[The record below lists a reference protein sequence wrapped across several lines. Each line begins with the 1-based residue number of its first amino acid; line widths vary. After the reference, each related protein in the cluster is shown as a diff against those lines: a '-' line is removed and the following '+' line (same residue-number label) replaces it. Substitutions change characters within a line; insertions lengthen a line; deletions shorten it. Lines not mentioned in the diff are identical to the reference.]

1 MTTAIL
7 IAAATPLAVML
18 LVWAFHEV
26 THQSGWIDVA
36 WTFAVGLA
44 AVLGALWPFGEAGLR
59 QGLYAAM
66 AAAWSLRL
74 GAHLF
79 GRTLGHP
86 DDPRY
91 AKLRDDWGAK
101 APWMMLGFLVMQ
113 AVAAAILAVSVV
125 VVARAPVAGSDMGG
139 LALADLLAFALF
151 LIAIV
156 GEGVADAQMRR
167 FKANPANRGGIC
179 DVGLWAWSRHPNY
192 FFEWL
197 SWAAIAIGAL
207 AAPGHLLGWL
217 ALAAPI
223 MMLHLL
229 LNVSGVPP
237 LEEHLRATRGAAF
250 DAYAARTSKFF
261 PRPPKPPAE
270 VA

>member
-1 MTTAIL
+1 MTTPIL
-7 IAAATPLAVML
+7 IAVAVPAAVML
-18 LVWAFHEV
+18 LVWAFHEI

-44 AVLGALWPFGEAGLR
+44 AVLGALWPVGEASLR

-91 AKLRDDWGAK
+91 AKLRTDWGAK
-101 APWMMLGFLVMQ
+101 APLMMLGFLIIQ
-113 AVAAAILAVSVV
+113 AVVAAILAVSVV
-125 VVARAPVAGSDMGG
+125 VVAHAPVEG
-139 LALADLLAFALF
+139 LALADIAAFGLF
-151 LIAIV
+151 LVAFV

-179 DVGLWAWSRHPNY
+179 DAGLWAWSRHPNY

-197 SWAAIAIGAL
+197 SWCAIALGAL
-207 AAPGHLLGWL
+207 AAPGHLIGWI

-223 MMLHLL
+223 LMLHLL

-237 LEEHLRATRGAAF
+237 LEEHMRATRGAAF
-250 DAYAARTSKFF
+250 DAYAARTSTFF
-261 PRPPKPPAE
+261 PRPPKNSVE

>member
-1 MTTAIL
+1 MTAAIL
-7 IAAATPLAVML
+7 IAAAAPLGVML
-18 LVWAFHEV
+18 LVWAFHEL
-26 THQSGWIDVA
+26 THRSGWIDVA

-44 AVLGALWPFGEAGLR
+44 AVLGALWPFGEASLR

-74 GAHLF
+74 GLHLF
-79 GRTLGHP
+79 RRTLGHP

-91 AKLRDDWGAK
+91 AALRRDWGAR

-113 AVAAAILAVSVV
+113 AVAAAILSVSVV
-125 VVARAPVAGSDMGG
+125 VVARAPVAG
-139 LALADLLAFALF
+139 LALADIAAFGLF
-151 LIAIV
+151 LVAFV

-167 FKANPANRGGIC
+167 FKSDPANRGRIC
-179 DVGLWAWSRHPNY
+179 DAGLWAWSRHPNY

-197 SWAAIAIGAL
+197 SWCAVALGAL
-207 AAPGHLLGWL
+207 AAPGHLIGWV
-217 ALAAPI
+217 ALAAPV

-237 LEEHLRATRGAAF
+237 LEAHMRATRGAAF
-250 DAYAARTSKFF
+250 DAYAARTSVFL
-261 PRPPKPPAE
+261 PRPPRTQVE

>member
-1 MTTAIL
+1 MTTAII
-7 IAAATPLAVML
+7 IAVAVPLAVML

-44 AVLGALWPFGEAGLR
+44 AVLGALWPFGEASLR

-74 GAHLF
+74 AAHLV

-91 AKLRDDWGAK
+91 AKLRGDWGAR
-101 APWMMLGFLVMQ
+101 APLMMLGFLIIQ
-113 AVAAAILAVSVV
+113 AVVAAILAVSVV
-125 VVARAPVAGSDMGG
+125 VVARAPVEG
-139 LALADLLAFALF
+139 LALADILAFGLF
-151 LIAIV
+151 LVAFV

-167 FKANPANRGGIC
+167 FKASPANRGGIC
-179 DVGLWAWSRHPNY
+179 DAGLWAWSRHPNY

-197 SWAAIAIGAL
+197 SWCAIAIGAL
-207 AAPGHLLGWL
+207 AAPGHLIGWI

-223 MMLHLL
+223 LMLHLL

-237 LEEHLRATRGAAF
+237 LEEHMRATRGAAF
-250 DAYAARTSKFF
+250 DAYAARVSPFF
-261 PRPPKPPAE
+261 PRPPRTSVE

>member
-1 MTTAIL
+1 MTSAIL
-7 IAAATPLAVML
+7 IAAATPLAIML
-18 LVWAFHEV
+18 LVWAFHEA

-36 WTFAVGLA
+36 WTFAVGIA
-44 AVLGALWPFGEAGLR
+44 AVLGALWPFGEASLR

-74 GAHLF
+74 GLHLF
-79 GRTLGHP
+79 GRTRGDP

-91 AKLRDDWGAK
+91 AKLRGEWGAK
-101 APWMMLGFLVMQ
+101 APWMMFGFLVIQ
-113 AVAAAILAVSVV
+113 AMVAAILSVSVV
-125 VVARAPVAGSDMGG
+125 VVARAPVAG
-139 LALADLLAFALF
+139 LALADMLAFALF
-151 LIAIV
+151 LVAFV
-156 GEGVADAQMRR
+156 GEGVADTQIRR
-167 FKANPANRGGIC
+167 FKSAPANRGRIC
-179 DVGLWAWSRHPNY
+179 DTGLWAWSRHPNY

-197 SWAAIAIGAL
+197 VWCAIALGAL
-207 AAPGHLLGWL
+207 AAPDHLIGWI

-237 LEEHLRATRGAAF
+237 LEEHMRATRGAAF
-250 DAYAARTSKFF
+250 DAYAARTGKFF
-261 PRPPKPPAE
+261 PRPPRSSVE